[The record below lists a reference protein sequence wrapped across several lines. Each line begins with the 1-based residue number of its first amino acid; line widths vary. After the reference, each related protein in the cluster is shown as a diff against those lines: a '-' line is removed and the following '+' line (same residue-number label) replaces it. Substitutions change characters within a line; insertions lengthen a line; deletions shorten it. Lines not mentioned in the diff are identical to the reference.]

1 MYYNIIVLLPT
12 ITTFTPLKT
21 SLQARTKSNVSNVK
35 PGSWCEKNS
44 EPVFFNIVLT
54 ISYDKIKYK

>member
-1 MYYNIIVLLPT
+1 MTTFVLLN
-12 ITTFTPLKT
+12 T

-35 PGSWCEKNS
+35 PESWCEKNS

-54 ISYDKIKYK
+54 ISYDQIQYVLI